1 MALTL
6 KTKECIGVQVT
17 KIDFDL
23 STYKITCAQLKR
35 MVEANKTFE
44 GQIRKINSKEKN
56 SGDNDILEKVGKSE
70 N

>member
-1 MALTL
+1 
-6 KTKECIGVQVT
+6 
-17 KIDFDL
+17 
-23 STYKITCAQLKR
+23 